1 MDIREFLEIDS
12 SRLNANI
19 LVDKIEEDTDAF
31 DTVWDIMLEDTYPLS
46 MRAGR
51 VIYLFG
57 KKHPYFVE
65 PRVPE
70 IIERLPNIRTEGALR
85 SLLGVLCVL
94 KIPGDHS
101 GQLFD
106 FCYSIVESPKS
117 AIAHKAYALTILYN
131 ISETEPDLKPELIT
145 LFKEQLETE
154 SAGIKSRV
162 INMLKKLHSE
172 V

>member
-12 SRLNANI
+12 SRLNADI
-19 LVDKIEEDTDAF
+19 LVDKIEEDTETF
-31 DTVWDIMLEDTYPLS
+31 DTVWDIMLEDAYPLS

-57 KKHPYFVE
+57 QKHPYFVE

-70 IIERLPNIRTEGALR
+70 IIESLPNIRTEGVLR

-94 KIPGDHS
+94 KLPGELS

-117 AIAHKAYALTILYN
+117 AIAPKAYALTILYN
-131 ISETEPDLKPELIT
+131 ISETEPDLKRELIT
-145 LFKEQLETE
+145 LFNEQLETE
-154 SAGIKSRV
+154 SAGIKSGI
-162 INMLKKLHSE
+162 INLLEKLHKE